1 MSQDIM
7 KKEIKNLKKKAEQN
21 RQMHLSISRKANL
34 VNKMLHTIALIGS
47 SLTAILT
54 FAEYKT
60 FIPWFPW
67 LTDGN
72 YKLIIGSFAGLIFI
86 ITILEEYLGL
96 GKKAAI
102 HETIG
107 KQLTTFI
114 RTASNLETYE
124 TLTQD
129 DCNQLVNEYTVI
141 NENAPII
148 PDKVFFKEKKRLYMK
163 IDISKKLEQT
173 PHMSIRLYIIKMKF
187 KQLFSSDVTNHE
199 DREN

>member
-47 SLTAILT
+47 SLTTILT

-67 LTDGN
+67 LTEGN
-72 YKLIIGSFAGLIFI
+72 YKLIIASFAGLIFI

-114 RTASNLETYE
+114 RTASTSNR
-124 TLTQD
+124 
-129 DCNQLVNEYTVI
+129 
-141 NENAPII
+141 
-148 PDKVFFKEKKRLYMK
+148 F
-163 IDISKKLEQT
+163 
-173 PHMSIRLYIIKMKF
+173 
-187 KQLFSSDVTNHE
+187 
-199 DREN
+199 